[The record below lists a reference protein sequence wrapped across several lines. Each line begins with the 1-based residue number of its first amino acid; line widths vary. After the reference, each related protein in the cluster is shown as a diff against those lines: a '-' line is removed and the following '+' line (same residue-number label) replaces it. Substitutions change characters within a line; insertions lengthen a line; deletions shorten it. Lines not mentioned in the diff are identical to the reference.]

1 MKKERKKNFFF
12 KKTIA
17 VLRGCGIAVWQKKRA
32 LGACGFVRLSVGFL
46 RRLKKCFQE
55 LLIRHPRL
63 QRGGQAMGIALAAE
77 AASATATEPAPV
89 ARIYGPWQLNIFREL
104 LNGLNDAFD
113 SGTQLY

>member
-1 MKKERKKNFFF
+1 MEVY
-12 KKTIA
+12 A
-17 VLRGCGIAVWQKKRA
+17 EVWQKTRA
-32 LGACGFVRLSVGFL
+32 VGACGSVRLAVGFL

-63 QRGGQAMGIALAAE
+63 QRGGQAMGIALVAE
-77 AASATATEPAPV
+77 AATAIAKEPAPA
-89 ARIYGPWQLNIFREL
+89 ARIYGALQLNIFREL